1 MTIGAVLLLEPWI
14 LAMMEDCVQLC
25 EKRAAEIS
33 ERPLMICRLREKS
46 AFRHI
51 FSMEKETDA
60 LDLVQDV
67 GAGLGTGGALVVP
80 VVEGSQRAQGRRH
93 VRSRKRGQDRLYRGL
108 LGWRRVYNRSEREA
122 MEKTAWSWTYM
133 LQQRLYD
140 YRRQL
145 S

>member
-1 MTIGAVLLLEPWI
+1 
-14 LAMMEDCVQLC
+14 
-25 EKRAAEIS
+25 
-33 ERPLMICRLREKS
+33 
-46 AFRHI
+46 
-51 FSMEKETDA
+51 MEKETDA

-80 VVEGSQRAQGRRH
+80 VVEGSQRVQGRRH